1 MAKRK
6 LGLSI
11 IVLIVAATTMVS
23 GTYAWFLVGGFAEL
37 FDLGFDVIEASGGI
51 ELQGSAGH
59 AHAGAE
65 DGAAQVEW
73 GAYLQRDCFAAG
85 ELIAEDG
92 KYAPVS
98 SANGSSFTKVGLEG
112 GYFASLDPQVGV
124 DYNELRIKI
133 RSTTTESVDARMNIA
148 LTGRDGDN
156 AAVEAARVSVTYNNN
171 TTIFAAPGEATSAV
185 TNKFEMAT
193 VMDSNNNSII
203 DSSETAGVV
212 SLSAQTV
219 TALAQSTA
227 DTNKYEATMELPQV
241 SGNANNGYNEIV
253 IRVWIEGNDTD
264 CTGEKLSAKH
274 LSTKI
279 TFGSSAD
286 NNGGTETP

>member
-59 AHAGAE
+59 AHATSEEGS
-65 DGAAQVEW
+65 AQVAW
-73 GAYLQRDCFAAG
+73 GSYLQRDCFAAG

-98 SANGSSFTKVGLEG
+98 SAGGAEFTKVGLEG
-112 GYFASLDPQVGV
+112 GYFASLEPQVGV

-148 LTGRDGDN
+148 LTGRDGEN
-156 AAVEAARVSVTYNNN
+156 EAVSAARVSVTYKGT
-171 TTIFAAPGEATSAV
+171 TTIFAMAGDATYAV
-185 TNKFEMAT
+185 TSNDIPMAT

-203 DSSETAGVV
+203 DQAETQGVV
-212 SLSAQTV
+212 SLASQSVTELTQSAV
-219 TALAQSTA
+219 DA
-227 DTNKYEATMELPQV
+227 NRFEATMELPGV
-241 SGNANNGYNEIV
+241 SGNTGSDEIV
-253 IRVWIEGNDTD
+253 VRIWIEGNDTD

-274 LSTKI
+274 LSAKI
-279 TFGSSAD
+279 TFGSSSD
-286 NNGGTETP
+286 SNTETP

>member
-51 ELQGSAGH
+51 ELQGSAGI
-59 AHAGAE
+59 AYATTDE
-65 DGAAQVEW
+65 GAASVSW
-73 GAYLQRDCFAAG
+73 GSYLRRDCFAAG

-92 KYAPVS
+92 KYSPVS
-98 SANGSSFTKVGLEG
+98 SVNGSAFTKVGLEG
-112 GYFASLDPQVGV
+112 GYFASYTPEKGV
-124 DYNELRIKI
+124 DYNEMTIKI
-133 RSTTTESVDARMNIA
+133 RSTTTETVDARMNIA
-148 LTGRDGDN
+148 LTGRDGEN
-156 AAVEAARVSVTYNNN
+156 EAVSAARVSVTYKGA
-171 TTIFAAPGEATSAV
+171 TTVFAMAGDATYAV
-185 TNKFEMAT
+185 TTNDIPMAT

-203 DSSETAGVV
+203 DSAETQGVV
-212 SLSAQTV
+212 SLSAQSV
-219 TALAQSTA
+219 TELAQSAA
-227 DTNKYEATMELPQV
+227 DANRFEATMDLPDV
-241 SGNANNGYNEIV
+241 AGNTGYDEIV
-253 IRVWIEGNDTD
+253 VRVWIEGNDTD

-274 LSTKI
+274 LSASI

-286 NNGGTETP
+286 NGGTETP

>member
-1 MAKRK
+1 
-6 LGLSI
+6 
-11 IVLIVAATTMVS
+11 MVS

-59 AHAGAE
+59 AYAGSE
-65 DGAAQVEW
+65 EGSAQVEW

-98 SANGSSFTKVGLEG
+98 SANGSAFTKVGLEG

-156 AAVEAARVSVTYNNN
+156 AAVEAARVSVTYNGN
-171 TTIFAAPGEATSAV
+171 TTIFAAPGDATSAV
-185 TNKFEMAT
+185 TSEDFPMAT

-203 DSSETAGVV
+203 DSGETQGVV
-212 SLSAQTV
+212 DLTAQSV
-219 TALAQSTA
+219 IELAQSAA
-227 DTNKYEATMELPQV
+227 DANKFEATMELPQV
-241 SGNANNGYNEIV
+241 SGNTSSNEII

-274 LSTKI
+274 LSASI
-279 TFGSSAD
+279 TFGSSAE
-286 NNGGTETP
+286 NGGTETP

>member
-37 FDLGFDVIEASGGI
+37 FDLGFDVIEAGGGI

-59 AHAGAE
+59 AHASAE
-65 DGAAQVEW
+65 EGSAQVEW
-73 GAYLQRDCFAAG
+73 GAYLQRDCFASG
-85 ELIAEDG
+85 EIIAEDG

-98 SANGSSFTKVGLEG
+98 SANGADFTKVGLEG

-133 RSTTTESVDARMNIA
+133 RSTTTESVDARLNIA

-156 AAVEAARVSVTYNNN
+156 AAVEAARVSVTYNGN
-171 TTIFAAPGEATSAV
+171 TTIFAAPGDATSAV
-185 TNKFEMAT
+185 TTSDIPMAT

-219 TALAQSTA
+219 TELAQSAA
-227 DTNKYEATMELPQV
+227 DANKFEATMELPQV
-241 SGNANNGYNEIV
+241 SGNTGSNEIV

-264 CTGEKLSAKH
+264 CTGEKLSAKY

-279 TFGSSAD
+279 TFGSSSD
-286 NNGGTETP
+286 SNGGTETP

>member
-51 ELQGSAGH
+51 ELQGSAGI
-59 AHAGAE
+59 AYATTDENASSV
-65 DGAAQVEW
+65 QW
-73 GAYLQRDCFAAG
+73 GSYLRRDCFAAG

-92 KYAPVS
+92 KYSPVS
-98 SANGSSFTKVGLEG
+98 SANGSAFTKVGLEG
-112 GYFASLDPQVGV
+112 GYFASLTPEKGV
-124 DYNELRIKI
+124 DYNELTIKI

-148 LTGRDGDN
+148 LTGRDGEN
-156 AAVEAARVSVTYNNN
+156 EAVSAARVSVTYKGN
-171 TTIFAAPGEATSAV
+171 TTIFAMAGDATQAV
-185 TNKFEMAT
+185 TSNDIPMAT

-203 DSSETAGVV
+203 DSNETQGVV
-212 SLSAQTV
+212 TLA
-219 TALAQSTA
+219 AQSVTELSQSAA
-227 DTNKYEATMELPQV
+227 DANRFEATMELPGV
-241 SGNANNGYNEIV
+241 SGNTGSDEIV
-253 IRVWIEGNDTD
+253 VRVWIEGNDTD

-274 LSTKI
+274 LSAKI
-279 TFGSSAD
+279 TFGSSSESQ
-286 NNGGTETP
+286 TETP

>member
-51 ELQGSAGH
+51 ELQGSAGI
-59 AHAGAE
+59 AYATTDENASSV
-65 DGAAQVEW
+65 QW
-73 GAYLQRDCFAAG
+73 GSYLRRDCFAAG

-92 KYAPVS
+92 KYSPVS
-98 SANGSSFTKVGLEG
+98 SANGSAFTKVGLEG
-112 GYFASLDPQVGV
+112 GYFASLTPEKGV
-124 DYNELRIKI
+124 DYNELTIKI

-148 LTGRDGDN
+148 LTGRDGEN
-156 AAVEAARVSVTYNNN
+156 EAVSAARVSVTYKGN
-171 TTIFAAPGEATSAV
+171 TTIFAMAGDATQAV
-185 TNKFEMAT
+185 TSNDIPMAT

-203 DSSETAGVV
+203 DSNETQGVV
-212 SLSAQTV
+212 KLE
-219 TALAQSTA
+219 AQSVTELSQSAA
-227 DTNKYEATMELPQV
+227 DANRFEATMELPGV
-241 SGNANNGYNEIV
+241 SGNTGSDEIV
-253 IRVWIEGNDTD
+253 VRVWIEGNDTD

-274 LSTKI
+274 LSAKI
-279 TFGSSAD
+279 TFGSSSESQ
-286 NNGGTETP
+286 TETP

>member
-65 DGAAQVEW
+65 DGSAQVEW

-85 ELIAEDG
+85 ELIAEGG
-92 KYAPVS
+92 KYSPVS
-98 SANGSSFTKVGLEG
+98 SANGSEFTKVGLEG
-112 GYFASLDPQVGV
+112 GYFASYTPEKGV
-124 DYNELRIKI
+124 DYNELTIKI
-133 RSTTTESVDARMNIA
+133 RSTTTETVDARLNIA

-156 AAVEAARVSVTYNNN
+156 AAVEAARVSVTYKGN
-171 TTIFAAPGEATSAV
+171 TTVFAAPGDATSAV
-185 TNKFEMAT
+185 TSNDIPMAT

-203 DSSETAGVV
+203 DSGETAGVV
-212 SLSAQTV
+212 KLEAQSV
-219 TALAQSTA
+219 TELAQSAA
-227 DTNKYEATMELPQV
+227 DANKFEATMDLPQV
-241 SGNANNGYNEIV
+241 SGNAGSDEIV

-286 NNGGTETP
+286 NNSGTETP

>member
-85 ELIAEDG
+85 ELIVVDEIKLDAFKTAEMAKMLTALGCVKEVVVRYKDAETL
-92 KYAPVS
+92 KVFEETKKRTYKERTAKAAQ
-98 SANGSSFTKVGLEG
+98 SALIVLPE
-112 GYFASLDPQVGV
+112 V
-124 DYNELRIKI
+124 DKFVIKSCSNI
-133 RSTTTESVDARMNIA
+133 AKATTTLFSTLNVYEVLKAEKVIM
-148 LTGRDGDN
+148 TK
-156 AAVEAARVSVTYNNN
+156 AA
-171 TTIFAAPGEATSAV
+171 I
-185 TNKFEMAT
+185 
-193 VMDSNNNSII
+193 
-203 DSSETAGVV
+203 
-212 SLSAQTV
+212 
-219 TALAQSTA
+219 
-227 DTNKYEATMELPQV
+227 
-241 SGNANNGYNEIV
+241 
-253 IRVWIEGNDTD
+253 
-264 CTGEKLSAKH
+264 EKLQEVYA
-274 LSTKI
+274 
-279 TFGSSAD
+279 
-286 NNGGTETP
+286 